1 MVSPAPERR
10 LVLWLEERGACEEAS
25 EVLTAVRDSL
35 DWPLRFA
42 TIPFC
47 PGKLIV
53 VGTLTSCCCGS
64 QVSELEAA
72 AEVSFPSLSFMSS
85 ETQPRHVFV
94 VDVHV

>member
-1 MVSPAPERR
+1 MASPAPERR

-72 AEVSFPSLSFMSS
+72 AEVSFPSLFY
-85 ETQPRHVFV
+85 V
-94 VDVHV
+94 V